1 MILIL
6 KCCLFFLNLS
16 VLVPYIILNVMD
28 VFLPEVI
35 FVSDK
40 GLHHLNTWTILKDQG
55 WLGGIQNTKISKPES
70 GERGP
75 LDLPSLPR
83 QKMRSWCSLQQPP
96 WKTWCSRGSPGT
108 SSPFDFIKQGG
119 PSAHDTGGERWDQ
132 GQLLPVPASPSIP
145 CHHHHEFMRSSW
157 SSWWWWSWWRWWFHV
172 SW

>member
-6 KCCLFFLNLS
+6 KCCLEFFWKFICFGPLHNSKCHGCLLARGHFCLWWRTPS
-16 VLVPYIILNVMD
+16 SQYMNY
-28 VFLPEVI
+28 PERSRLTRWHPKYQNI
-35 FVSDK
+35 K
-40 GLHHLNTWTILKDQG
+40 TWIRWTWTPWLAITPSAKDEKLMFSPTTT
-55 WLGGIQNTKISKPES
+55 LG
-70 GERGP
+70 
-75 LDLPSLPR
+75 
-83 QKMRSWCSLQQPP
+83 
-96 WKTWCSRGSPGT
+96 TWCSRGSPGT

-157 SSWWWWSWWRWWFHV
+157 SSWWSWWQWWFHV